1 MPFSS
6 SSSSSS
12 SSTSSLAMAAAAMG
26 NSSAPSDV
34 EGYLNKKGRVT
45 WKRRY
50 FTLHGNVISY
60 YTKKGDAKFRNQ
72 MVLTAQ
78 STFSDSSSKRN
89 GFSIVTSG
97 KGFQLNAETPEE
109 KRAWTLAVVNAIR
122 SLQRQSAASLSTSSA
137 SSSSSSTGSSG
148 SRTMQHSSQGV
159 IVGGKTK
166 KDTKTFYVVG
176 TEFVLDARYEL
187 IKPIGHGAYG
197 VVISATD
204 AQLGQKVAIKKC
216 PNAFEDLVDAKRIVR
231 EIRLLMHFRHEN
243 IVRVLDLQAPPVA
256 DFDDVYIISELMD
269 TDLHRVIYSR
279 QKLTEDHVQFFLYQM
294 LCALKYIHSAK
305 VIHRDLKPSNILL
318 NSNCDLKICDFGLSR
333 GVCPVGEQEASDLT
347 EYVVTR
353 WYRAPEIMLS
363 CPEYTTA
370 IGTSLPPSLS
380 PSLPPSLPHFLPG
393 VLVFVQGVWMG
404 VSS

>member
-1 MPFSS
+1 MREGGREWRVSLGVVIVLVVVGGGLKFEWERRCFFSL
-6 SSSSSS
+6 
-12 SSTSSLAMAAAAMG
+12 TTYHPSLPP
-26 NSSAPSDV
+26 SLPSACPH
-34 EGYLNKKGRVT
+34 E
-45 WKRRY
+45 
-50 FTLHGNVISY
+50 
-60 YTKKGDAKFRNQ
+60 
-72 MVLTAQ
+72 Q
-78 STFSDSSSKRN
+78 STFSESSSKKN

-109 KRAWTLAVVNAIR
+109 KQAWTQAVTSAIR
-122 SLQRQSAASLSTSSA
+122 SLQRQPAAAPPA
-137 SSSSSSTGSSG
+137 SSSSSSSSSSG
-148 SRTMQHSSQGV
+148 GSRPTQQQLSQGV
-159 IVGGKTK
+159 VVGGKMK

-204 AQLGQKVAIKKC
+204 AQIGQKVAIKKC

-279 QKLTEDHVQFFLYQM
+279 QKLTDDHVQFFLYQM

-305 VIHRDLKPSNILL
+305 VIHRDLK
-318 NSNCDLKICDFGLSR
+318 
-333 GVCPVGEQEASDLT
+333 V
-347 EYVVTR
+347 
-353 WYRAPEIMLS
+353 
-363 CPEYTTA
+363 
-370 IGTSLPPSLS
+370 SLPFLPPFLPLSQPS
-380 PSLPPSLPHFLPG
+380 PSLILT
-393 VLVFVQGVWMG
+393 VLAASVQWVDKKQPI
-404 VSS
+404 